1 MTESTST
8 PGPPAGAFG
17 DGPAPLLLDAV
28 VRAAR
33 EAHEAHDVVD
43 AALRLAQRL
52 GDELPLPAMGRTWE
66 LWSSLASLA
75 TVDLTVTRVIEPHLD
90 ALAILHQAA
99 ADGHHPAPAGSTD
112 TWGVFAAEGPGTRLT
127 AEQLADGWILDGV
140 KPWCSV
146 ADRLDRALIT
156 AWVDDRQ
163 RGLFSIDLH
172 DPGVRVDRASQWVA
186 HGLPDV
192 TSVGIQLDRVRAI
205 PVGPPGWYLDRE
217 GFAWG
222 GIGVGSIWFGG
233 ALGLAERVRAVRRT
247 PDQIAQLHIGQL
259 DVSLWACEQSLRAAA
274 DQVDS
279 GRAPSPAVL
288 ANRARSVCA
297 ATAEDVMRVADHA
310 LGPGPLTTEA
320 DYVQRVSDLRLYV
333 RQHHAERDL
342 AALGRLLITEDQR

>member
-1 MTESTST
+1 MTESTAT
-8 PGPPAGAFG
+8 PGRPVGALV
-17 DGPAPLLLDAV
+17 DGPAPLLVDAV

-33 EAHEAHDVVD
+33 EAHEAPDVVD
-43 AALRLAQRL
+43 AALSLARRL
-52 GDELPLPAMGRTWE
+52 GAELPLPAMGQTWK

-75 TVDLTVTRVIEPHLD
+75 TADLTVARVVEPHLD

-99 ADGHHPAPAGSTD
+99 ADGHHPAPPGPTE
-112 TWGVFAAEGPGTRLT
+112 TWGVFAAEGPGTRLS
-127 AEQLADGWILDGV
+127 AEQVADGWLLNGV
-140 KPWCSV
+140 KPWCSL
-146 ADRLDRALIT
+146 AGRLDRALIT

-172 DPGVRVDRASQWVA
+172 DQGVRVDRTSQWVA

-192 TSVGIQLDRVRAI
+192 TSVGIRLDRVSAT
-205 PVGPPGWYLDRE
+205 PVGPPGWYLERE

-233 ALGLAERVRAVRRT
+233 ALGLAERVRAIRRT
-247 PDQIAQLHIGQL
+247 PDQIAELHIGQL

-274 DQVDS
+274 DQVDT
-279 GRAPSPAVL
+279 GRTPSPAVL

-297 ATAEDVMRVADHA
+297 NTAEDVLRVADHA
-310 LGPGPLTTEA
+310 LGPAPLTTEV

-342 AALGRLLITEDQR
+342 AALGRLLIAEDQR